1 MDSNIEICLE
11 ELGAGPDDECFIRC
25 VAVSGGQP
33 GLSLDREGLVQWMPQ
48 DEATCHGLWV
58 SGDGRL
64 MLYGADAPGAV
75 VVERGTRTQEAPV
88 GQPVVLVDQDLLRVG
103 ERQLR
108 VHIHGETEAMY
119 EPERL
124 TRSAIR
130 RFFQAATAAASLTLG
145 GVALAAGA
153 GPGPALNPVAGIG
166 EQTPIEVR
174 RRPPKVAPRKKLH
187 CAITKQTVKGG
198 KLRVKATCT
207 SIKKL
212 RVGLYGTL
220 TDKKGN
226 SVSKGTVKITSI
238 KGNTV
243 HLEATHL
250 KKKSKANRVRFW
262 VSRY

>member
-11 ELGAGPDDECFIRC
+11 ELGARPDDECFIRC

-33 GLSLDREGLVQWMPQ
+33 GLALDREGLVQWMPD

-64 MLYGADAPGAV
+64 MLYGADAPDAV
-75 VVERGTRTQEAPV
+75 VVERGARTQEAPV

-103 ERQLR
+103 DRQLR

-124 TRSAIR
+124 TRSSIR

-145 GVALAAGA
+145 GAALAAG
-153 GPGPALNPVAGIG
+153 PAMNPAAGIG
-166 EQTPIEVR
+166 EPAPIEVR
-174 RRPPKVAPRKKLH
+174 RRPPKVSPRKRLY

-207 SIKKL
+207 STKKL

-220 TDKKGN
+220 IEKKTSN
-226 SVSKGTVKITSI
+226 AVSKGTVKITSI
-238 KGNTV
+238 KGNTI

-250 KKKSKANRVRFW
+250 KKKSKADRVQFW
-262 VSRY
+262 VSKY

>member
-33 GLSLDREGLVQWMPQ
+33 GLALDREGLVQWMPD

-75 VVERGTRTQEAPV
+75 VVERGARTQEAPV
-88 GQPVVLVDQDLLRVG
+88 GQPVILVDQDLLRVG
-103 ERQLR
+103 ARRLR
-108 VHIHGETEAMY
+108 VHVHGETEAMY

-145 GVALAAGA
+145 GAALAAGA
-153 GPGPALNPVAGIG
+153 GPAMSPAAGIG
-166 EQTPIEVR
+166 EPAPIEVR
-174 RRPPKVAPRKKLH
+174 RRPPKVSPRKRLH

-207 SIKKL
+207 STKKL
-212 RVGLYGTL
+212 RVGQYGTMI
-220 TDKKGN
+220 DKKGR
-226 SVSKGTVKITSI
+226 SVSKGSVKITSI
-238 KGNTV
+238 KGNTIR
-243 HLEATHL
+243 LEATHL
-250 KKKSKANRVRFW
+250 KKKSKANRVQFW
-262 VSRY
+262 VSKY